1 MGEPEKTPVESRR
14 GVPTEETPTELLMR
28 AVGALE
34 PAERDQVLVWILD
47 RVPAIQ
53 TAGMVAELR
62 QLVVGQFPEAG
73 FGERPPALSARHL
86 SLRGGHQAI
95 PVRLPSAQHA
105 LLRQWCQDH
114 GFAMATVIRGLLD
127 RFLEDQGLSPDTEP
141 VTAEPGTAGP
151 DTGPGIAGP
160 GSTSSGREGAEGE
173 EDSAGP

>member
-1 MGEPEKTPVESRR
+1 MGEPEKTPSEPRR
-14 GVPTEETPTELLMR
+14 DASSEETPAELLMR
-28 AVGALE
+28 AVGGLS
-34 PAERDQVLVWILD
+34 PAERDRVVVWILD

-53 TAGMVAELR
+53 TAGMVSELR

-73 FGERPPALSARHL
+73 FGERPTALSARHL

-127 RFLEDQGLSPDTEP
+127 RFLEDQGLSPDAEP
-141 VTAEPGTAGP
+141 ATAEPATAEESNAE
-151 DTGPGIAGP
+151 AGGAEP
-160 GSTSSGREGAEGE
+160 GS
-173 EDSAGP
+173 